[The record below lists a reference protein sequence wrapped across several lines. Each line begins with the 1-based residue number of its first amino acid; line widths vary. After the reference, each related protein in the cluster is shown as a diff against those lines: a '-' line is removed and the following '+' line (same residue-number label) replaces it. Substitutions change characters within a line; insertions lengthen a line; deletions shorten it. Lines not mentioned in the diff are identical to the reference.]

1 MAGHVAFTNDRMYTI
16 VADLSADTV
25 EALMSSVV
33 AEDRPLFEAAIA
45 AVLANQSVDDVE
57 IRLRS
62 PATQAAPDA
71 GSERVCAR

>member
-71 GSERVCAR
+71 GSERVCAC